1 MLNALS
7 EVKVAKSPKSRKAT
21 NILIGSIDD
30 SSNIN
35 IYKSSPLSKDAIAVI
50 LQDLFT
56 LVYPF
61 LMNSNIMSRL
71 PNIRLMSLRKIKSNE
86 MLHPKR
92 YFPIKKENAYTA
104 SGVAISTIKI

>member
-1 MLNALS
+1 M
-7 EVKVAKSPKSRKAT
+7 
-21 NILIGSIDD
+21 
-30 SSNIN
+30 
-35 IYKSSPLSKDAIAVI
+35 KSSFCIDLQRFMLIPTKFPLSPKDAIAVI